1 MTKILKKTFVFL
13 IGLFAFL
20 GAGFLFAGCGVDYSK
35 ISLVCDVKG
44 AIELEVGNE
53 TEVTFK
59 ILGYQKGFSSEIK
72 VDCKSEGQTKI
83 FEEIKTENVSN
94 SEIKVT
100 IRAIAG
106 GVGQIYAKTLEAGK
120 ECYVDISVSQ
130 TSSSM
135 QRENNLLY
143 VSNSTPFAP
152 DSSLFKFDANTT
164 IKDVAFYYMKK
175 PASAIDDD
183 LSTYEIKEYDF
194 DGVSPYVLFKNSLD
208 AYVNVSVYKFQK
220 ISLSD
225 EYKIVLDENETNPF
239 DLASTFDILSVY
251 NPSLGAEKLVY
262 CVSEVNVLPDIS
274 ASVYGGYIVD
284 NVLEF
289 DNKFYVK
296 SDDVEEGKIGKGK
309 SYYFDKEFSNEAG
322 KLEKDVTVTITGTD
336 YIVVLPKT
344 FSGLDPI
351 VIVPNNSSKR
361 EYLLKIEVENAPAGS
376 PINID
381 KTALNHYID
390 IDFINVS
397 TESERYLNDTDYKA
411 FVDALLEDEV
421 AGKKYYY
428 LKISQ
433 NARTQIITPFAINIF
448 YDIAQNIGDDSINFV
463 ADMLA
468 EIQIAPTAVLINGSQ
483 SPDRLTLYNYYRYPE
498 FGWNELDISVVSGM
512 DETPNIE
519 GIYFDF
525 DDTLL
530 EITYQGVM
538 VRKGEA
544 NLYSDLTDS
553 FYIRGK
559 QGCPQAEGLEVKVFV
574 ISDVLEEELDPAIL
588 TCDIVAGATRISR
601 NTASDVFYVDYL
613 DGKNQGFNHQLY
625 ADQVFQYFTYR
636 KIGGTDVV
644 ELDLSDDVYK
654 QYEGEEDKYFLDILL
669 SPKAEGVGIYR
680 LYLDNGMSIDL
691 TFSVIG
697 TLKSE
702 TTHIEIHDSDTK
714 VHSSSSKSNDSEYV
728 DVFEYEIL
736 NPSDNQSVSFGNNLN
751 LEIVANIDATGG
763 IDVPDGDFNGKDI
776 ISVRT
781 SGNILNVRTLE
792 NGEAS
797 FKLVLKGS
805 KVKKTEEGISFE
817 LEPAQLEYKIKIHSY
832 SKASEFYLLNGGN
845 LALNNVVYYSKN
857 DTLLR
862 DEDRSVEFDTYVK
875 NENINNFYKYD
886 FINESIEDMF
896 EEAREKPIY
905 RRDDRGEIIYDGD
918 NPVIERMDYD
928 YSVVANQIDQK
939 LLYEKFD
946 NKFVYFYVVATGAV
960 FPKLNVRVTKYTHF
974 NNDGTPSDPGETKEI
989 VLVLPQGLIFKP
1001 DDEIKYEIL
1010 NDDETLAVRYVAEFV
1025 DKTFVFD
1032 MLGEFNA
1039 DTFTYTNTR
1048 TGSYGSN
1055 GIQFTAYLSQRD
1067 QTKTYT
1073 AKIVSNEYLS
1083 TEAISLSSGLTS
1095 LDFQHDILS
1104 YDLGVYTFPNYAT
1117 NKEISIDFVTTNGS
1131 KYTNLLTPN
1140 DFVVKKLGNGAF
1152 NITIS
1157 CRNFVDTFESIYR
1170 MNIIDAEDIISGK
1183 LYIYPS
1189 DWGANYSMISG
1200 ALSPI
1205 CLDVS
1210 YRNGSRKN
1218 PYLISSAEDLK
1229 NINLSKQKLN
1239 SHYEVRTNVDLSSVE
1254 NFVPIGIFNDGE
1266 NDEIVGFGG
1275 TITGTTSIAGFSN
1288 VRITN
1293 TNFSKVLSNVLYAGL
1308 FAQLNGPTEKAG
1320 TGVKIYQT
1328 AQIENLVISG
1338 DINLDIVASD
1348 VTSAN
1353 VGLLTAIN
1361 KGNIVNTESDLQA
1374 SVINA
1379 TATLPKLNFGG
1390 LAGTSTGRI
1399 LQDIRAYEGRKA
1411 QDGEYFEV
1419 YDISQVYKDGDNFVC
1434 AFRENG
1440 EVVFKYVDE
1449 YGYLLNGAVR
1459 VKNAKKVYTGIQDFE
1474 GQTPRKMANYLDT
1487 LTISGTINDV
1497 FAGGVVG
1504 YGNGVVERLL
1514 PENDDFK
1521 LFGYMAYSAITNIN
1535 VVSSSNNIHL
1545 GGIIGKYVL
1554 DDGYFKDF
1562 GLKLQNL
1569 LVGGEVS
1576 SFDAVLGTDN
1586 VGGIAGTIDTKTKAI
1601 VYVLSNKVRTFVR
1614 AQKYAGAVVGYE
1626 IYADATYLTNHVYY
1640 IQGDKV
1646 NTIEAVDDGRG
1657 VFFSSQVVTGV
1668 DGAQNAEHTGAK
1680 VAIGNAT
1687 YVTRN
1692 YSSTANN
1699 LSASFSLV
1707 SYSERIVLAPASNV
1721 NLADQ
1726 TKSTTYG
1733 DRITVERVDG
1743 AVNVTSKI
1751 EYPRQSVIINAVSA
1765 TDTLDYEEGGTTYHA
1780 YLMYYFDLTGTLISG
1795 DGLSLQRAMD
1805 VLNVV
1810 SPQSRFYPFSLNNS
1824 DVVLN
1829 VSASNILSVD
1839 ASGNINVKTTGL
1851 STIVLSSILNVNKV
1865 QNVNIYVF
1873 NYFNKNVDGSIFYS
1887 GKSIES
1893 LNVSNNSTIVV
1904 YGNSTTSLNIIPSYY
1919 LESAST
1925 IKGADDTFKISKDGK
1940 LSYGNQTY
1948 LLAKNSE
1955 ISADIKKRDGEYF
1968 SYAQV
1973 NKQTISFSKN
1983 GVAGQGDKDEYT
1995 LVPSLTKMIK
2005 VNGVAKAFKMTF
2017 GDNAKIN
2024 INVEYREV
2032 AAFIASGEDNYAI
2045 DTNGC
2050 FEDEIK
2056 VVSTNPSE
2064 FVFYQI
2070 TKTIGGI
2077 EYIVQERLPDQS
2089 ILQSL
2094 IDDETYLNYINFR
2107 DAYSSDKNLY
2117 QNYIFKLDLSRKSG
2131 ATNYFVMNISVD
2143 KDSYAFTNRADMD
2156 IYGEYKVR
2164 LFASQLEEGIDYIFS
2179 IWLSEAQVNYLDMKN
2194 YSNIHDV
2201 VVDDKKII
2209 PSQQGLLEISIDPAE
2224 AVFDRFEI
2232 ENDAQNSLPG
2242 ANNANFTFAYE
2253 KITNGEVEYALAPNF
2268 GRYENGKLSFSYL
2281 DMMQFYEDVH
2291 QKYNGK
2297 IYVSYILPSSNIENG
2312 VEIKFNAKV
2321 IFDNGA
2327 QEERATSILTTKLS
2341 NFVKVSFTD
2350 KKPLDEKY
2358 YVARGLSY
2366 GLDLSLFGYNE
2377 SQIEFSYSNSFVSVE
2392 KQNGKYTLSVTSE
2405 AIPYNVGDNGFWTEV
2420 YVTAKKEIDGVLVI
2434 SRDTLSF
2441 YIMEYVLNYA
2451 YVEGEFEDLVERVN
2465 NGVLSTSIGNPVAL
2479 KFAINQM
2486 IEFDRTSETI
2496 RQEVEFFATK
2506 MTNDITWKVW
2516 KNDTPTQIGGN
2527 VSIKDEYYLVEGLVV
2542 TPIRLYQPE
2551 SDIYHFS
2558 LSGNYKI
2565 SGGIYVSGDIST
2577 DSNKIYTEFAFEVH
2591 DQSTEDSPIPIR
2603 TYEDFVGMNV
2613 GEWYILLNDIVLPS
2627 SEYATTN
2634 NIDQFV
2640 PFDKQIAGLD
2650 GNGYEIIFNGT
2661 YNFDEQT
2668 EIGVFSQV
2676 YAGEILKNIKV
2687 KISGNTT
2694 FNVSAQTFDV
2704 GILTAINNGIITNCE
2719 SVCASDKVF
2728 SVTSSV
2734 ATTDSYV
2741 AGLVGENNSSGVITN
2756 SRSKVVIYA
2765 YENIG
2770 GFVGKNAGHIASS
2783 YFMGAIKNQSTAS
2796 VEKTAGFAVEN
2807 TGKIFTSYV
2816 SGVPYQRRAYYDGE
2830 KNNYFNTIQSSGNVA
2845 GFVYTNDGDDAK
2857 IADCYS
2863 NILLKQSSAFAS
2875 GFVFENSGNI
2885 ERCFSTS
2892 VLDNSQ
2898 NSNYGFVRTNRI
2910 TTGTGTI
2917 LNCFF
2922 LQDASENI
2930 NTNIS
2935 VVDGVDV
2942 KPLTLS
2948 GFGDTKNFSAFSYTQ
2963 GRRTNSVWFFN
2974 NEDGRAEN
2982 FDGQIFNTGRLEL
2995 VAPNIIAQS
3004 RRNLSS
3010 IDEIEDG
3017 DMTIINY
3024 VYSYDSSY
3032 PALGSMYNPILISS
3046 AEEMEK
3052 YIKNETSVVG
3062 YNYSAYRLIS
3072 NVDYTTYQSNSAL
3085 YKTKFLGYFEGN
3097 FLSITGTSLTSSEV
3111 LESAGLFAQVGS
3123 SSVVAADGTLLNFT
3137 FTPKIV
3143 SFANTMVVGAL
3154 VGTLDGGNVIN
3165 VEVLLGT
3172 TEKIVVTG
3180 YNIVGGVIGLSKG
3193 NFAIENVYSEL
3204 SAKSRNSAI
3213 KDTDDIEA
3221 LAGQYQY
3228 CSYAGSI
3235 VGAVAGQGR
3244 VKNTIIN
3251 RDKLA
3256 TSNISVMGR
3265 KVGLAFGFVGQNVV
3279 VQDAEINIT
3288 NNMIINAYGYGG
3300 FLAGESRG
3308 KIENIRINPI
3318 QGEFLNFRKIPN
3330 IPVGIGGIAG
3340 LVSGGEIVDVV
3351 MSQSFSISEQ
3361 GANAGVESVG
3371 GLVGEISNTC
3381 KISNVSVIANVTG
3394 YQYVGG
3400 LVGSVLE
3407 GSGNVNFEDVKFEG
3421 DIKILGLSVPEIGV
3435 GGLAGRVEQGA
3446 IISTTSSCMRDEE
3459 YLNQNHY
3466 EQLNAETAGTYAYIL
3481 KTNKEILSVL
3491 VNDTTGINTM
3501 FERLE
3506 QCRNDVRQ
3514 AELDMAIAEHELANI
3529 DDTTPEGESAKQAK
3543 QQEIGELSENIAHL
3557 TAEIEFVKGYLIGLK
3572 ENVSDAFKVII
3583 DLILLNDYEIQI
3595 NNAKEDKTTAEQE
3608 LANLTEQT
3616 EIDAKKGEIN
3626 ALKTLIE
3633 TLTDSAKPIKNE
3645 LTGLKSS
3652 VSNEM
3657 IVIITQIEIK
3667 TIEAYFDRLNA
3678 CHQEI
3683 EEAETN
3689 EDDTTELTEELENII
3704 QELETLKLGV
3714 SDRLEEL
3721 IQKILALETKREN
3734 PSQLAAANPGE
3745 SELVEEIEGI
3755 INSLKDETKTLKQN
3769 IQNCINL
3776 EESRISSIIQTQ
3788 SSNIKQIW
3796 SNLGEGFDTT
3806 FTSNISIGVYVYGT
3820 GIGIYVGGIIGR
3832 DKANGNH
3839 SIAYTKSNISIAGFA
3854 FDLSSSQGT
3863 KTITETDTE
3872 YTTTYTR
3879 TASETTY
3886 KLSASIQISIGSGS
3900 TSSSGSRMYLLDFGT
3915 QET

>member
-1 MTKILKKTFVFL
+1 MPQNKKKEICMTKILKKTFVFL

-35 ISLVCDVKG
+35 ISLVCDVEG
-44 AIELEVGNE
+44 AIELEVGDE

-94 SEIKVT
+94 AEIKVT

-194 DGVSPYVLFKNSLD
+194 NGVSPYVLFKNSLD

-225 EYKIVLDENETNPF
+225 EYKIVLDENETKSF

-251 NPSLGAEKLVY
+251 RPSVGSEKLVY
-262 CVSEVNVLPDIS
+262 CVSSVNVLPDID
-274 ASVYGGYIVD
+274 AKIYGKYSTEDDFGEL
-284 NVLEF
+284 NLE
-289 DNKFYVK
+289 
-296 SDDVEEGKIGKGK
+296 E
-309 SYYFDKEFSNEAG
+309 
-322 KLEKDVTVTITGTD
+322 
-336 YIVVLPKT
+336 
-344 FSGLDPI
+344 PI
-351 VIVPNNSSKR
+351 LIVPNNNVKR
-361 EYLLKIEVENAPAGS
+361 EYLLKVEIENSPAGS

-433 NARTQIITPFAINIF
+433 NARTQIITPFALNIF

-625 ADQVFQYFTYR
+625 ADQIFQYFTYR

-714 VHSSSSKSNDSEYV
+714 VHSSSSKSKDSEYV

-776 ISVRT
+776 VSVRT

-886 FINESIEDMF
+886 FTNESIEDMF
-896 EEAREKPIY
+896 EEARERPIY

-960 FPKLNVRVTKYTHF
+960 SPKLNVRITKYTHF

-989 VLVLPQGLIFKP
+989 VLTLPQGLIFKP
-1001 DDEIKYEIL
+1001 DDEIKHEIF
-1010 NDDETLAVRYVAEFV
+1010 NDDETLAVRYVAEFI

-1131 KYTNLLTPN
+1131 RYTNLLTPN
-1140 DFVVKKLGNGAF
+1140 DFVVRKLGNGAF

-1157 CRNFVDTFESIYR
+1157 CKNFVDTFESIYG

-1218 PYLISSAEDLK
+1218 PYLISSAEDLI
-1229 NINLSKQKLN
+1229 NINSSEQKLN
-1239 SHYEVRTNVDLSSVE
+1239 SHYEVRTNIDLSGVE
-1254 NFVPIGIFNDGE
+1254 DFVPIGILDGE
-1266 NDEIVGFGG
+1266 LVGFGG
-1275 TITGTTSIAGFSN
+1275 TITGTTSLAGFSN
-1288 VRITN
+1288 IRITN

-1338 DINLDIVASD
+1338 DINLDIDTSD
-1348 VTSAN
+1348 LTSAN

-1440 EVVFKYVDE
+1440 EVIFKYVDE
-1449 YGYLLNGAVR
+1449 YGYLLNGTTR
-1459 VKNAKKVYTGIQDFE
+1459 VKNDEKVYTGIQDFE

-1487 LTISGTINDV
+1487 LTISGNINDV

-1554 DDGYFKDF
+1554 DTYNPAEFDLKL
-1562 GLKLQNL
+1562 LKLQNL

-1586 VGGIAGTIDTKTKAI
+1586 VGGIAGTIDTQTKAI

-1626 IYADATYLTNHVYY
+1626 IYADATYLANHVYY

-1668 DGAQNAEHTGAK
+1668 DGAKNTEHTGAK

-1687 YVTRN
+1687 YVTRD
-1692 YSSTANN
+1692 YSSESNN

-1795 DGLSLQRAMD
+1795 DGLSLQKAID

-1955 ISADIKKRDGEYF
+1955 ISADIEKGDGEYF

-2094 IDDETYLNYINFR
+2094 IDDETYLNYTNFR

-2117 QNYIFKLDLSRKSG
+2117 KNYIFKLNLSRKSG

-2209 PSQQGLLEISIDPAE
+2209 PSQQGLLEISVDPAE
-2224 AVFDRFEI
+2224 AVFERFEI

-2565 SGGIYVSGDIST
+2565 SGGIYVSGDITT

-2591 DQSTEDSPIPIR
+2591 DQSTEDSPIPVR

-2816 SGVPYQRRAYYDGE
+2816 SGVPYQKLAYYDGE
-2830 KNNYFNTIQSSGNVA
+2830 KNNFFNTIQSSGNVA

-2922 LQDASENI
+2922 LQDAGANI

-2942 KPLTLS
+2942 KPLTLRE
-2948 GFGDTKNFSAFSYTQ
+2948 FGDTKNFSAFSYTQ

-3072 NVDYTTYQSNSAL
+3072 NIDYTAYQSNSTL

-3123 SSVVAADGTLLNFT
+3123 SSVAAADGTLLNFT

-3172 TEKIVVTG
+3172 TEKLVVTG

-3279 VQDAEINIT
+3279 VQDAEINVT

-3351 MSQSFSISEQ
+3351 MSQSFSVSEQ

-3435 GGLAGRVEQGA
+3435 GGLAGRVE
-3446 IISTTSSCMRDEE
+3446 
-3459 YLNQNHY
+3459 
-3466 EQLNAETAGTYAYIL
+3466 
-3481 KTNKEILSVL
+3481 
-3491 VNDTTGINTM
+3491 
-3501 FERLE
+3501 ERSI
-3506 QCRNDVRQ
+3506 V
-3514 AELDMAIAEHELANI
+3514 
-3529 DDTTPEGESAKQAK
+3529 
-3543 QQEIGELSENIAHL
+3543 
-3557 TAEIEFVKGYLIGLK
+3557 GLK
-3572 ENVSDAFKVII
+3572 ISKETDISD
-3583 DLILLNDYEIQI
+3583 NDC
-3595 NNAKEDKTTAEQE
+3595 
-3608 LANLTEQT
+3608 
-3616 EIDAKKGEIN
+3616 N
-3626 ALKTLIE
+3626 AL
-3633 TLTDSAKPIKNE
+3633 
-3645 LTGLKSS
+3645 
-3652 VSNEM
+3652 
-3657 IVIITQIEIK
+3657 
-3667 TIEAYFDRLNA
+3667 
-3678 CHQEI
+3678 
-3683 EEAETN
+3683 
-3689 EDDTTELTEELENII
+3689 
-3704 QELETLKLGV
+3704 
-3714 SDRLEEL
+3714 
-3721 IQKILALETKREN
+3721 
-3734 PSQLAAANPGE
+3734 
-3745 SELVEEIEGI
+3745 
-3755 INSLKDETKTLKQN
+3755 
-3769 IQNCINL
+3769 
-3776 EESRISSIIQTQ
+3776 
-3788 SSNIKQIW
+3788 
-3796 SNLGEGFDTT
+3796 
-3806 FTSNISIGVYVYGT
+3806 TSNISIGVYVYGT
-3820 GIGIYVGGIIGR
+3820 GIGIYAGGIIGR

-3886 KLSASIQISIGSGS
+3886 KLSASIQISIGSGNS
-3900 TSSSGSRMYLLDFGT
+3900 SSSGSRIYLLDFGT
-3915 QET
+3915 QEN